1 MRTVT
6 IKSSCNSNDEQTRTV
21 TFLRDGLPVATV
33 EVTYFHGFEWAVE
46 YACDWCSY
54 GKLPKVSTPVDIAP
68 LPDPPSEIYVPLSSL
83 SADEFITLVRAGKVQ
98 VETPDG
104 GTNNA
109 MIDRAGEGW
118 ARIGWNYELI
128 EDGEWDAYHDYT
140 AIDKLT
146 TLQQDGNKVFANGA
160 TFIIEQP

>member
-1 MRTVT
+1 MNTQE
-6 IKSSCNSNDEQTRTV
+6 IKSISNAVARADQSCAELILRPETAGEFAHNAEIVSGLREQ
-21 TFLRDGLPVATV
+21 VAAIT
-33 EVTYFHGFEWAVE
+33 AMIR
-46 YACDWCSY
+46 SM
-54 GKLPKVSTPVDIAP
+54 STPVDIAP

-104 GTNNA
+104 DTNNA

-118 ARIGWNYELI
+118 AHIGWNYELI

-160 TFIIEQP
+160 TFILEQL